1 ETYGEYLFDAVT
13 ESIIE
18 CLAGITEEDVRDF
31 SDFKIFNRGQEY
43 YEEGMV
49 DELMYNKANN
59 TVIATVKGTREYQI
73 EFRLEEGGIYSTCD
87 CPYYGVCKHTVAVL
101 LNFTHEGTDNIAT
114 HTLNCPTTAESLDFL
129 KKYLETLS
137 KKD

>member
-1 ETYGEYLFDAVT
+1 MKETYGEYLFDAVT

-49 DELMYNKANN
+49 EELMYNKANN
-59 TVIATVKGTREYQI
+59 TVILYMKVLIILPHILSIAPQ
-73 EFRLEEGGIYSTCD
+73 
-87 CPYYGVCKHTVAVL
+87 L
-101 LNFTHEGTDNIAT
+101 LNLWI
-114 HTLNCPTTAESLDFL
+114 S
-129 KKYLETLS
+129 
-137 KKD
+137 